1 MRSLDQVTEGLVA
14 LFGQGEMAGLSVA
27 IVREGELA
35 YSGAWGRRYISP
47 DSSRPD
53 LPVLPETR
61 FRLASMSKPFT
72 ALGVLKLACEG
83 RLDLEADVSAYLG
96 FPLRNPAWPQRAI
109 TATMLLSHTSS
120 LRDGLAYS
128 LPPGHAL
135 RECFEPGTSFYEE
148 GAHFARPGAE
158 GPAGAELEPGGF
170 LRYCNLGY
178 GVLGT
183 IIEAVTG
190 RSFDLYMR
198 DEVLV
203 PLGIAGSY
211 NVSLLSDEGLAG
223 LGVLY
228 RGPWIDGAGQAGG
241 LGLPPGGQAP
251 FWRAQIDDLGGKRPA
266 RAGVAGVT
274 GAPGTNGTL
283 FGPQG
288 GLRASV
294 LELATLGR
302 LIIGGGR
309 LGGKRLFPAAA
320 IDAMCETVWTWAEGG
335 ARGGDAFIPAEVGR
349 GLMRFG
355 TGARP
360 GDFLVPG
367 RARPMWGHSGDA
379 WGLRGGFLVDRAGA
393 GAIAYI
399 ISGTARDPDLSP
411 GRFSPVSIWEE
422 EARAILVEALG

>member
-1 MRSLDQVTEGLVA
+1 MRSWDQVTERLAA
-14 LFGQGEMAGLSVA
+14 LFSHGEMAGLSVA

-53 LPVLPETR
+53 LPLLPETR

-72 ALGVLKLACEG
+72 ALGVLKLAYEG

-96 FPLRNPAWPQRAI
+96 FPLRNPAWPQRPI

-120 LRDGLAYS
+120 LRDGQVYN
-128 LPPGHAL
+128 LPPGHGL
-135 RECFEPGTSFYEE
+135 RECFEPGTSFYED
-148 GAHFARPGAE
+148 GAHFARPGDE
-158 GPAGAELEPGGF
+158 GPAGAELGPGGF

-198 DEVLV
+198 DEVLI

-228 RGPWIDGAGQAGG
+228 RGPWIGGAGDSGG
-241 LGLPPGGQAP
+241 RGLPPGGQAP
-251 FWRAQIDDLGGKRPA
+251 FWRAQIDDLGGKSPA
-266 RAGVAGVT
+266 PAGGAY
-274 GAPGTNGTL
+274 APGTNGTIY
-283 FGPQG
+283 GPQG

-294 LELATLGR
+294 LELAALAR
-302 LIIGGGR
+302 LIIGGGS
-309 LGGKRLFPAAA
+309 LDGKRLFPAAA

-335 ARGGDAFIPAEVGR
+335 VRGGDAFIPAEVGR

-367 RARPMWGHSGDA
+367 RAGPMWGHSGDA

-393 GAIAYI
+393 AAIVYI
-399 ISGTARDPDLSP
+399 ISGTARDPEHSP